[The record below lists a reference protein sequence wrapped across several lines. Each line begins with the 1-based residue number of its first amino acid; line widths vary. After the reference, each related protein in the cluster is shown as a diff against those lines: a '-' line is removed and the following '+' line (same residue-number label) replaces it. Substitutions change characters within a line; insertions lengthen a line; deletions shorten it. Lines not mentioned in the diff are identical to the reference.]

1 MADNQ
6 GIVRLVYESVRRF
19 VRVAVPPDGTLLAW
33 DELPS
38 LHQRMLVSA
47 AAGALAD
54 PAEAARVGI
63 EARHTAQ
70 RLVDGWLGD
79 HFDQRADAV
88 VDLVDR
94 IATELAWRQE
104 LLATL
109 CTEQLRAATGSG
121 GTTE

>member
-1 MADNQ
+1 MPDNQ

-19 VRVAVPPDGTLLAW
+19 VRLPPGEGTLLPW
-33 DELPS
+33 DELPG
-38 LHQRMLVSA
+38 LHRRLLVSG
-47 AAGALAD
+47 AAGALSD
-54 PAEAARVGI
+54 PQETARVGI

-70 RLVDGWLGD
+70 LLVDGWLGD
-79 HFDQRADAV
+79 HFEQPADAV

-109 CTEQLRAATGSG
+109 CAEQLR
-121 GTTE
+121 GTAE